1 MPMYNQLEYNQN
13 YSTTS
18 ESLWNYYRGKMDD
31 VYDNASG
38 GKTFR
43 YKTKRAPQTP
53 KRPAQPDRDQDE
65 NQEPQ
70 PPAPALNVQVT
81 YSTQTS

>member
-1 MPMYNQLEYNQN
+1 
-13 YSTTS
+13 
-18 ESLWNYYRGKMDD
+18 MDD

-53 KRPAQPDRDQDE
+53 KRPA
-65 NQEPQ
+65 
-70 PPAPALNVQVT
+70 
-81 YSTQTS
+81 

>member
-18 ESLWNYYRGKMDD
+18 ESLWNYYRDKMDG

-53 KRPAQPDRDQDE
+53 KRPA
-65 NQEPQ
+65 
-70 PPAPALNVQVT
+70 
-81 YSTQTS
+81 